1 MLLNHYIPFF
11 RRKVKKS
18 LCKVKASEADLM
30 TPKQSA
36 LMDELLEEFSAP
48 CPIQPL
54 DMFDMNFAN
63 VASLAGLA
71 FTYIIVLLQFKIG
84 DPEENPEVDQD
95 ISEVLG

>member
-1 MLLNHYIPFF
+1 MYSGQMLLNHYIPFF
-11 RRKVKKS
+11 CRKVKKS

-84 DPEENPEVDQD
+84 DPEENPEHR
-95 ISEVLG
+95 

>member
-1 MLLNHYIPFF
+1 
-11 RRKVKKS
+11 
-18 LCKVKASEADLM
+18 M

-84 DPEENPEVDQD
+84 DPEENPEVHQD